1 MITTLLEYGA
11 DPNVQ
16 ENENVGKNTA
26 MHKATE
32 LNMLETI
39 DIFFQ
44 HGADGT
50 IQNKNGFTSL
60 HIAAREG
67 LLDMCKLLIAKGKLT
82 LIYIYK
88 FEVQVSTKTFVIN
101 MDFLPPTGP
110 SKMDTKMLWT
120 YCQTHS
126 EEQKKSTWIS

>member
-67 LLDMCKLLIAKGKLT
+67 LLDMCKLLITKGKLT

-88 FEVQVSTKTFVIN
+88 FEV
-101 MDFLPPTGP
+101 
-110 SKMDTKMLWT
+110 
-120 YCQTHS
+120 
-126 EEQKKSTWIS
+126 